1 MDQACCKVVL
11 LTRMRI
17 HPDIGTIS
25 SHPQALIEAES
36 RLKKKKK
43 KKNAGRQIS
52 QRRDSK
58 GLKTP

>member
-36 RLKKKKK
+36 RLKKRRRRRMQV
-43 KKNAGRQIS
+43 GRSHREEIA
-52 QRRDSK
+52 RV
-58 GLKTP
+58 